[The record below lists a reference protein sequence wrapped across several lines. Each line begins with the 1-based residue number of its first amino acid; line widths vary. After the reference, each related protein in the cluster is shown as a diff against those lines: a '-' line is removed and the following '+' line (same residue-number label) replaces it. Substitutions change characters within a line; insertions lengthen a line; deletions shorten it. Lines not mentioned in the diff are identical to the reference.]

1 MVHMYSD
8 WKKID
13 IIELSLWTVIFK
25 CSLKYEYDN
34 IGITCR
40 IEMVALH
47 VTASLEL
54 QRRQSDGPRYC
65 YNYKPGDMR

>member
-1 MVHMYSD
+1 MIHLYSD
-8 WKKID
+8 CKKND

-25 CSLKYEYDN
+25 SPLKYEYDN

-40 IEMVALH
+40 IEMVVLH

-54 QRRQSDGPRYC
+54 QRRQSGGR
-65 YNYKPGDMR
+65 